1 MSGWRYE
8 IETTM
13 DSGVRDEPLAS
24 YTDLLLKILG
34 KLIIDIFQYGSP
46 TFVIVDLISKTRCIS
61 YS

>member
-46 TFVIVDLISKTRCIS
+46 TG
-61 YS
+61 